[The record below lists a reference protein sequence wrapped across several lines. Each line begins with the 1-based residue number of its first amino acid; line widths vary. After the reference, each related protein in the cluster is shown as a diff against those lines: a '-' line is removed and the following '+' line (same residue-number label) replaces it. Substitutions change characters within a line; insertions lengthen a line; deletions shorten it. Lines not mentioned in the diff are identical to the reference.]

1 MSEWA
6 AGAGG
11 PPGGGGQGHRGEE
24 LQPQLPRVRPRQHRQ
39 QGQDIVI
46 TSLKDMN
53 EDQKFVSEF
62 LLCRQLVD
70 IKY

>member
-24 LQPQLPRVRPRQHRQ
+24 LQHQLPCVRPRQHRQ
-39 QGQDIVI
+39 QGQNSDISYYV
-46 TSLKDMN
+46 K
-53 EDQKFVSEF
+53 
-62 LLCRQLVD
+62 
-70 IKY
+70 IKST